1 MSLLKL
7 ITLTERFFRLLTS
20 VGRRKNSEFPREP
33 QTSDLRIPRSDSL
46 SYSNYKHESNDIAD
60 PCSMQDA
67 CHTNF
72 IKELAR
78 HRVSVSQW

>member
-7 ITLTERFFRLLTS
+7 ITLTERCFRLVTS
-20 VGRRKNSEFPREP
+20 VGQRKNSEFPRGIEP
-33 QTSDLRIPRSDSL
+33 QTFGFRALILSL
-46 SYSNYKHESNDIAD
+46 IFIYKHESNDIAD

-72 IKELAR
+72 IKELAH